1 MHDDHGDEVP
11 NLEMKM
17 EEKCNPMEL
26 KAKVSLGL
34 CILVIKTP
42 RGCDHM

>member
-1 MHDDHGDEVP
+1 MHDDHCDEVP

-17 EEKCNPMEL
+17 EKYNPMEL

-42 RGCDHM
+42 RGCNHI

>member
-17 EEKCNPMEL
+17 EKCNPMEL
-26 KAKVSLGL
+26 KAKIYHRGL
-34 CILVIKTP
+34 LSVIKTS
-42 RGCDHM
+42 